1 MQTRVNRVYLLSFP
15 QQSMLTDKH
24 ERLKQI
30 SVEIENCQ
38 ICKQGKTGKAVSGEG
53 NPNARIVFIGEAPGR
68 TEAETGRP
76 FVGRSGKLLRA
87 QITNIGLK
95 EKDVFITSP
104 VKYLPKKKTPSK
116 SDIIHGRIHL
126 NKQLKIINPQII
138 VLLGNTAIQAVLE
151 KSHPI
156 YTWHGKKIKRHGKT
170 YLLLFH
176 PAAALRFVRIK
187 KLFLEDFEKLKQY
200 I

>member
-1 MQTRVNRVYLLSFP
+1 MDKQKQLESVVN
-15 QQSMLTDKH
+15 
-24 ERLKQI
+24 
-30 SVEIENCQ
+30 EIRECKA
-38 ICKQGKTGKAVSGEG
+38 CKQNKIGKAVPGEG
-53 NPNARIVFIGEAPGR
+53 NPDARIVFIGEAPGK
-68 TEAETGRP
+68 TEAKTGRP

-95 EKDVFITSP
+95 EKNVFITSP
-104 VKYLPKKKTPSK
+104 VKYLPKKKTPSR
-116 SDIIHGRIHL
+116 SDIIHGRTHL

-151 KSHPI
+151 KPYPI

-187 KLFLEDFEKLKQY
+187 KLFLEDFEKLKEY
-200 I
+200 L

>member
-1 MQTRVNRVYLLSFP
+1 MNKKVQLAQVAG
-15 QQSMLTDKH
+15 
-24 ERLKQI
+24 
-30 SVEIENCQ
+30 EIRE
-38 ICKQGKTGKAVSGEG
+38 CKVCKKGKTGKAVPGEG
-53 NPNARIVFIGEAPGR
+53 NPNAKIVFIGEAPGR
-68 TEAETGRP
+68 KEAETGRP

-95 EKDVFITSP
+95 ETEVFITSP
-104 VKYLPKKKTPSK
+104 VKYLPKKKTPSR
-116 SDIIHGRIHL
+116 SDIVHGRIHL

-151 KSHPI
+151 KPHPI

-176 PAAALRFVRIK
+176 PAAAIRFVRIK

-200 I
+200 L

>member
-1 MQTRVNRVYLLSFP
+1 MNKKVQLEQVAG
-15 QQSMLTDKH
+15 
-24 ERLKQI
+24 
-30 SVEIENCQ
+30 EIGE
-38 ICKQGKTGKAVSGEG
+38 CKVCKKGKIGKTVPGEG
-53 NPNARIVFIGEAPGR
+53 NPDARIVFIGEAPGR

-95 EKDVFITSP
+95 EKEVFITSP
-104 VKYLPKKKTPSK
+104 VKYLPKRKTPSI
-116 SDIIHGRIHL
+116 SDILHGRTHL

-151 KSHPI
+151 KPYPI
-156 YTWHGKKIKRHGKT
+156 NTWHGKKIERRGKT

-187 KLFLEDFEKLKQY
+187 KLFLEDFEKLKQH